1 MCCAAAL
8 LRPPSLAGIPD
19 STAATSVADADAGAI
34 ANSCRGRGCTQQQK
48 SPQLATLRQA
58 SSWDSRALG
67 RTCGAHKVRPDVGP
81 SMTATA
87 AEAAAAVDDP
97 PGGRG
102 GVVVKICG
110 VASPEDGV
118 AAVAAGASLVGMIL
132 WPKSKRSVSLATAAE
147 ISRAVRSLGAET
159 VGVFVDEDA
168 ATIARASEAAGVSYA
183 QSPSPMPHLQLH
195 GDRARAAL
203 PHLPPD
209 LRLVYVMQADSQG
222 VLHTPPPLPRLPW
235 LTSGASP
242 GQSGRVAGLVDWILV
257 DGLQGGSGERFDWS
271 NLAAP
276 QGLSR
281 RGWLLAGGLEP
292 SNVAEAVA
300 LLHPDGVDVSS
311 GVTGPDKIAKDP
323 AKIAAF
329 AAAVQACLQLREPPQ
344 LPEGADRL

>member
-8 LRPPSLAGIPD
+8 LRPPGLAGIPD
-19 STAATSVADADAGAI
+19 FTAATSVADAEAGAI
-34 ANSCRGRGCTQQQK
+34 VTSCRGRGCTAQQK
-48 SPQLATLRQA
+48 SPQPATLRQA
-58 SSWDSRALG
+58 SSWDSHALG
-67 RTCGAHKVRPDVGP
+67 RTWCAYKVRAGVGT
-81 SMTATA
+81 STAGA
-87 AEAAAAVDDP
+87 SAAAAAVDDP
-97 PGGRG
+97 PGGGG

-132 WPKSKRSVSLATAAE
+132 WPKSKRSVSLARAAD

-168 ATIARASEAAGVSYA
+168 AAIAHASEAAGVSYA
-183 QSPSPMPHLQLH
+183 QLH
-195 GDRARAAL
+195 GDGARAAL

-222 VLHTPPPLPRLPW
+222 VLHTPPPPPPPQP
-235 LTSGASP
+235 TSGASP
-242 GQSGRVAGLVDWILV
+242 AQSAHVAGLVDWILV
-257 DGLQGGSGERFDWS
+257 DGMQGGSGERFDWS

-292 SNVAEAVA
+292 GNVAEAVS

-311 GVTGPDKIAKDP
+311 GVTGPDKMAKDP
-323 AKIAAF
+323 AKMAAF
-329 AAAVQACLQLREPPQ
+329 AAAVRACLPLREPPQ
-344 LPEGADRL
+344 LPEGADGL